1 MAKENKKVGSPHQYV
16 NALQGDELLN
26 ICNLIGVSDS
36 KSLRALVSQK
46 ELKLSNTQ
54 ICKLMGLNRVTYQRF
69 IRILNDRIRKGI
81 GA

>member
-1 MAKENKKVGSPHQYV
+1 MAKGNKKMASPHQYV
-16 NALQGDELLN
+16 NALQGDELLG
-26 ICNLIGVSDS
+26 ICKLIGVVDS
-36 KSLRALVSQK
+36 RSLRALVSQK
-46 ELKLSNTQ
+46 ELKLSNTL